1 MFGFFN
7 KKNKILSP
15 FTGECISLEK
25 VPDDAF
31 SQKLL
36 GDGVAVVPNDG
47 RLVAPTNCTVDQIFD
62 TLHAYVLKTSDNLEI
77 LIHIGINTV
86 ELKGKGFDN
95 KVSQGQKLNPGDLI
109 SVIDIDYIK
118 REGYSLYTPIIFT
131 NHDNFNLEFKFGTVE
146 AGATE
151 IVSYKSK

>member
-15 FTGECISLEK
+15 FTGECVPLEK
-25 VPDDAF
+25 VPDEAF

-36 GDGVAVVPNDG
+36 GDGVSIVPCDG
-47 RLVAPTNCTVDQIFD
+47 KLVSPVDCVVDQIFD
-62 TLHAYVLKTSDNLEI
+62 TLHAYVLKTNDNLEI

-95 KVSQGQKLNPGDLI
+95 KVSQGQKLTKGELI
-109 SVIDIDYIK
+109 SVVDIDYIK

-131 NHDNFNLEFKFGTVE
+131 NHENFDFDFKFGKVE
-146 AGATE
+146 AGVTE